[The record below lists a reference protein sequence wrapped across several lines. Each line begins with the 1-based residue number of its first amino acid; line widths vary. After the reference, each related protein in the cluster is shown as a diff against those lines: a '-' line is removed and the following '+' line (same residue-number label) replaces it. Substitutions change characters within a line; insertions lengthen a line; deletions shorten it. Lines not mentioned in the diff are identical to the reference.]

1 MSDGVLA
8 CRGPGTPGHHNDAHG
23 TFRRIPLPLVITTA
37 LAAPTLALAPA
48 ASGGGFVG
56 GAPALVAALL
66 VGLAMSM
73 WMLGEWRG
81 LAGRGG
87 LVAGALGLAAHLAW
101 PPGTTPAGLETL
113 RWLLLAP
120 ALLSLLRLG
129 RVEPATQWRLS
140 LGVAALC
147 LVVAA
152 AQEARAATT
161 AVSAVWM
168 PAAGLLFAIVAGW
181 VWHRHLQAQLAQRA
195 ARDAAVQ
202 QQLQA
207 QSAELADTRLQMHR
221 AVEAAEVAA
230 QAKSS
235 FLAAASHDLRQPA
248 HALGLYTAA
257 LRAGPLAP
265 AQAEIASRM
274 QASLAA
280 LDTMFA
286 ALLDVSRMDAGAVT
300 PQWDTVSLAPLLHRL
315 ALEWAPQA
323 EARGLRLAVHVSDP
337 LALTVTDPLLLER
350 VLRNLL
356 ANAVKYTQ
364 QGGALLACRAR
375 TAADGALGW
384 RVEVWD
390 TGIGIAPSEQ
400 ERVFEEFY
408 QVAKPGRERGQG
420 LGLGLAIVKR
430 LVRLLQLRLAMHS
443 VPGRGSV
450 FLLSGLA
457 SAGPA
462 SRRAAAARQAGRQLQ
477 GLGVAVLED
486 DADVRDAMHRL
497 LTLWGCRVLEGSD
510 AQDLLRQDAAGVAVQ
525 ALVADVRL
533 AQGRLGPQEARVLAA
548 AWGRAVPLLL
558 VSGETGSEAL
568 QAMQE
573 AGHLVL
579 AKPVSPARLRAWL
592 ESVAEALPTAQLGH
606 PKDPESLR

>member
-1 MSDGVLA
+1 MNAS
-8 CRGPGTPGHHNDAHG
+8 
-23 TFRRIPLPLVITTA
+23 A
-37 LAAPTLALAPA
+37 LAAQTLALPPSVAGGSLAAAAP
-48 ASGGGFVG
+48 
-56 GAPALVAALL
+56 LWVAALL
-66 VGLAMSM
+66 VGLA
-73 WMLGEWRG
+73 
-81 LAGRGG
+81 LALWAFAGWCEG
-87 LVAGALGLAAHLAW
+87 VAPRKLALAAMAWAVHLAW
-101 PPGTTPAGLETL
+101 PPVATQAWLEAL
-113 RWLLLAP
+113 RWALLLLVLPAFVTIWRGAP
-120 ALLSLLRLG
+120 SAPGRLG
-129 RVEPATQWRLS
+129 LAA
-140 LGVAALC
+140 VALASML
-147 LVVAA
+147 AA
-152 AQEARAATT
+152 AHDWMVDA
-161 AVSAVWM
+161 SAPRWLA
-168 PAAGLLFAIVAGW
+168 AAGLLFAAW
-181 VWHRHLQAQLAQRA
+181 AMLSWRW
-195 ARDAAVQ
+195 
-202 QQLQA
+202 QLQA
-207 QSAELADTRLQMHR
+207 LQARVAAETAAGQRNLQDQAAELATELAATREQMHQ
-221 AVEAAEVAA
+221 AVEAAEAAA

-286 ALLDVSRMDAGAVT
+286 ALLDVSRMDAGAVS

-337 LALTVTDPLLLER
+337 LAVTVTDPLLLER

-364 QGGALLACRAR
+364 QGGVLLACRAR
-375 TAADGALGW
+375 TAAEGTVGW

-390 TGIGIAPSEQ
+390 TGIGMARAEH

-408 QVAKPGRERGQG
+408 QVANPGRERGQG
-420 LGLGLAIVKR
+420 LGLGLAIVQR
-430 LVRLLQLRLAMHS
+430 LVRLLQLRLVMHS

-462 SRRAAAARQAGRQLQ
+462 TRRAAVARQAMRQLQ

-486 DADVRDAMHRL
+486 DADVRDAMRRL
-497 LTLWGCRVLEGSD
+497 LTLWGCEVLLGTD
-510 AQDLLRQDAAGVAVQ
+510 AQDLLRQDSAGIAVH
-525 ALVADVRL
+525 ALIADVRL
-533 AQGRLGPQEARVLAA
+533 AHGRHGPDEARVLAA
-548 AWGRAVPLLL
+548 AWGRAVPVLL
-558 VSGETGSEAL
+558 VSGETAADAL
-568 QAMQE
+568 QTLQE
-573 AGHLVL
+573 AGHQVL

-592 ESVAEALPTAQLGH
+592 ESVAEDLPTAQAVH
-606 PKDPESLR
+606 SNQQEPPR